1 MEYKLIELADGTLVE
16 VEDKRPQAEQIADQG
31 VAFLEDVSFEN
42 RVKPILLKIT
52 KPLASVW
59 DELNQEMSVDKAEV
73 ELGLGFQGEG
83 NLFVTKAVGR
93 ANFMVKLT
101 MSPKAVANV
110 KDTDKD

>member
-1 MEYKLIELADGTLVE
+1 MDYKLIELADGTLVE
-16 VEDKRPQAEQIADQG
+16 VEDNRPQAEQIADLG

-42 RVKPILLKIT
+42 RVKPLLLKIT

-59 DELNQEMSVDKAEV
+59 QELHREMSVDKAEV

-93 ANFMVKLT
+93 ANFMVRLT
-101 MSPKAVANV
+101 MSPKVAANA
-110 KDTDKD
+110 KDTGKD